1 MRAVDANVLVR
12 LLTRDDAAQVAAA
25 EAFIERG
32 AWISHIVLT
41 EATSVLTGVYDR
53 KPDDVAAAIEMLL
66 NHRDLVLQEPAVIA
80 EALALFRK
88 RPALGFSDCLVVE
101 VARKAGCLPIGT
113 FDRALA
119 KVDGAQQL

>member
-32 AWISHIVLT
+32 AWISHVVLAEAAWVLT
-41 EATSVLTGVYDR
+41 AVYDR

-66 NHRDLVLQEPAVIA
+66 NHRELAVQEPTVVA
-80 EALALFRK
+80 EGLALFRK
-88 RPALGFSDCLVVE
+88 RPALEFSDCLAVE
-101 VARKAGCLPIGT
+101 LARKAGHIPMGT
-113 FDRALA
+113 LDRALA